1 MSDDTIRCNDCGY
14 INPAGST
21 SCWRCNYPLVPA
33 TGAAP
38 SVAPSGAP
46 PITPASVRPIR
57 PRRPRPQQ
65 PLQLQLWLVFGALA
79 VLLVL
84 YTAFQGF
91 HKTNFQPVTGAKP
104 EQQKLAD
111 EMQKRLGRDSL
122 DVEARITLADLLYDT
137 GNWQEAI
144 THYTVAA
151 RLDPMRAS
159 TFVDMGVC
167 WFNMGDRDKAEELFR
182 TALEKQPNLAQ
193 ALFNLGIVHEQ
204 KQDWAGAMGFYQRA
218 IEANPPQ
225 QMQDALQQALQRVNA
240 RSAGSAPPGGK

>member
-1 MSDDTIRCNDCGY
+1 MSDDTLRCSDCGH

-21 SCWRCNYPLVPA
+21 SCWRCNYPLVSVA
-33 TGAAP
+33 AAGAKDAAP
-38 SVAPSGAP
+38 TAPA
-46 PITPASVRPIR
+46 ITPGSVRPIR

-91 HKTNFQPVTGAKP
+91 HKSNFKPVAGAQP
-104 EQQKLAD
+104 EQQKFAD
-111 EMQKRLGRDSL
+111 EMRQRLDRDSL
-122 DVEARITLADLLYDT
+122 DVEARIRLADLLYDT

-167 WFNMGDRDKAEELFR
+167 WFNLGDRDRAEELFR

-204 KQDWAGAMGFYQRA
+204 KQDWKGALDFYHRA
-218 IEANPPQ
+218 IESNPPQ
-225 QMQDALQQALQRVNA
+225 QMQDALNQAMQRVSA
-240 RSAGSAPPGGK
+240 RASGSAPPGGQ